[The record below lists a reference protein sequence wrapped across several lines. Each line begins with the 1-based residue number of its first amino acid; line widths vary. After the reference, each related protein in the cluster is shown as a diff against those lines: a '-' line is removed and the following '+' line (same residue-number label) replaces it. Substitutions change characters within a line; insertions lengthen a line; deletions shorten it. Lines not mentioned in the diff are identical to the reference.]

1 MAMAQSKSS
10 ICLEQAVPQGAED
23 LNTSELIPRLTD
35 IARYAKETGIVIPVF
50 LYGGPG
56 VGKTEIVNQIGKDLG
71 AKVETYIASTMDPT
85 EIRGIPVP
93 LPRASPQYSEWL
105 PQKSWLAG
113 QGEFKIYFFD
123 ELNLAPAS
131 TQAAFYRLILEGKLD
146 TIDISR
152 SMRIAAGNRSSDV
165 STIRNLSLPLATR
178 FEIYWLKPNIQ
189 GWLRWA
195 STHGIRKEVMDY
207 LTEYPTQL
215 YCVNP
220 PMQDMAKATPRGWER
235 VSTLL
240 KIGLNTKE
248 DIAGSIGLD
257 PATKFLA
264 WLAQKPVKGPV
275 NLGEM

>member
-1 MAMAQSKSS
+1 MVPQSKSDPCVQQT
-10 ICLEQAVPQGAED
+10 IPTGAEEV
-23 LNTSELIPRLTD
+23 NTSELIPRLTD
-35 IARYAKETGIVIPVF
+35 ITRYAKETGIVIPVF
-50 LYGGPG
+50 IYGGPG
-56 VGKTEIVNQIGKDLG
+56 VGKTEIVNQIGKELG

-93 LPRASPQYSEWL
+93 LPRSSPQYSEWL
-105 PQKSWLAG
+105 PQKNWLTAKND
-113 QGEFKIYFFD
+113 FKIYFFD

-146 TIDISR
+146 TIDISK

-178 FEIYWLKPNIQ
+178 FEMYWLTPNLQ

-195 STHGIRKEVMDY
+195 STHGIRSEVMDY
-207 LTEYPTQL
+207 LTEYPNQL

-220 PMQDMAKATPRGWER
+220 GMQDIAKATPRGWER
-235 VSTLL
+235 VSNLL
-240 KIGLNTKE
+240 KIGLNKKE

-257 PATKFLA
+257 PALKFLA

-275 NLGEM
+275 NLGEL